1 MNGNCLPVV
10 ALTTALALAPTFARC
25 EGHHA
30 LAIAG
35 KDQVALHDL
44 STGAEL
50 ARFDAGGA
58 TSDLAALSNGTMLV
72 NLTGTNQVLL
82 IDAERATEIGRIAAS
97 SIGGT
102 RPVHMYMSPA
112 LAGSRG
118 CRWQIGEE
126 GEH

>member
-1 MNGNCLPVV
+1 MKSNGIAAAPIAAILCLLPS
-10 ALTTALALAPTFARC
+10 LALA

-58 TSDLAALSNGTMLV
+58 TSDLASLSDGTMLV
-72 NLTGTNQVLL
+72 NLTGSNQVLL
-82 IDAERATEIGRIAAS
+82 IDAERAVEIGRVPS
-97 SIGGT
+97 SSLGGT
-102 RPVHMYMSPA
+102 RPVHM
-112 LAGSRG
+112 
-118 CRWQIGEE
+118 
-126 GEH
+126 